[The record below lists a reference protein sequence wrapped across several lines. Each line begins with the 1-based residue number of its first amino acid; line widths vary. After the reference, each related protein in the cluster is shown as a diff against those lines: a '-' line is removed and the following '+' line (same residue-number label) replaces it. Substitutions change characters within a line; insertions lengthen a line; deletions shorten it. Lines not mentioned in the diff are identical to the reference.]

1 MSVDTQPAPAGSEDA
16 AAPGER
22 PAGDKKPGLG
32 IGFARHLSSTGLA
45 NLGDGVFQTGMP
57 LVALSLTRSP
67 AQIALLAA
75 ANWLPWLLGGMAA
88 GVLVD
93 RHDRRVVRATALAS
107 RAALLTAA
115 LALVVTGH
123 MNMSLLVA
131 VALLY
136 GTAEVFTDL
145 SGSALV
151 PDLVQRGQL
160 QAANGRLIA
169 VETVANSFLGSPIA
183 GFVVL
188 ALGAGWIFG
197 IPAALAVGAAF
208 LALSIR
214 GNFRHASQHGAQRP
228 LAQVREGL
236 RFVVRHPVIRPL
248 TIAGGLMNMA
258 STGYFAVFIVWAVG
272 EGSRLGMS
280 QPAWALSMVVFAVGA
295 ISGSLLTGP
304 ILKRLPEL
312 PVMFGGWLSGGVLML
327 VPVLWPSVP
336 VWFVV
341 VFLLALTNTIGN
353 VLTQS
358 LRQRVVPAAML
369 GRVTGASRTLGFGL
383 MPVGAVL
390 GGVVAEHWSLETT
403 FIGGALISMVAALYP
418 TLVVKRTTVAAA
430 EADAEAAAAAETE
443 VSPAAGA

>member
-1 MSVDTQPAPAGSEDA
+1 MSVDTQPASAQVADGA
-16 AAPGER
+16 TGTAAPDEQIAVEER
-22 PAGDKKPGLG
+22 PGLG
-32 IGFARHLSSTGLA
+32 TGFAQHLTSTGLA

-75 ANWLPWLLGGMAA
+75 ASWLPWLLGGLAA

-93 RHDRRVVRATALAS
+93 RHDRRITRATALGS
-107 RAALLTAA
+107 RAALLAAA

-123 MNMSLLVA
+123 MTMPLLVT

-136 GTAEVFTDL
+136 GVAEVFTDL
-145 SGSALV
+145 SGTSLV
-151 PDLVQRGQL
+151 PDLVPRSKL

-169 VETVANSFLGSPIA
+169 VETVANAFLGAPVA
-183 GFVVL
+183 GFVL
-188 ALGAGWIFG
+188 ALGAGWVFG

-208 LALSIR
+208 LALRIR
-214 GNFRHASQHGAQRP
+214 GSFKHAPDEGGPRP
-228 LAQVREGL
+228 STQVREGL
-236 RFVVRHPVIRPL
+236 RFVWRHDVIRPL

-258 STGYFAVFIVWAVG
+258 STGYFAVFVVWAVG

-280 QPAWALSMVVFAVGA
+280 EQAWALAMAMFALGA
-295 ISGSLLTGP
+295 VAGSLLTSP
-304 ILKRLPEL
+304 VLKVLPEL

-327 VPVLWPSVP
+327 VPVLRPSVP
-336 VWFVV
+336 LWFVV
-341 VFLLALTNTIGN
+341 VFLMGLTNTIGN

-358 LRQRVVPAAML
+358 LRQRVVPTAML
-369 GRVTGASRTLGFGL
+369 GRVTGASRTIGYGL

-390 GGVVAEHWSLETT
+390 GGVVAENWGLPTT
-403 FIGGALISMVAALYP
+403 FVGASLIAIAAALYP
-418 TLVVKRTTVAAA
+418 TLVVKRATIEAA
-430 EADAEAAAAAETE
+430 EAAVAPA